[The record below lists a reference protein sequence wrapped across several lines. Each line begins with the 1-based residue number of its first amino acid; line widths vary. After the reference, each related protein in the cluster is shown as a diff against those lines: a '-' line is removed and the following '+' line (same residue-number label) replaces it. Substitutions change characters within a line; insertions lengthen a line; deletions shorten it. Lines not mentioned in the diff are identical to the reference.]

1 MIPFT
6 PFQFVSFKTNLTME
20 QAIATLGRSLSL
32 KSERQDSGEVI
43 SFNYQPERDV
53 QHQSMG
59 ALTVYVKYFS
69 DPNGVRVKVTVVP
82 TVITMLF
89 LTLTLGFI
97 LLFDWISL
105 DFSNK
110 IFAIVFWLFIYL
122 FNWRQAVGTKKAIQS
137 MFQDFI
143 IKQ

>member
-32 KSERQDSGEVI
+32 KRERQGSGEVV

-53 QHQSMG
+53 EHQRMG

-69 DPNGVRVKVTVVP
+69 DSNGVRVKVTVVP

-89 LTLTLGFI
+89 LALTLGFI
-97 LLFDWISL
+97 LLFDWISS
-105 DFSNK
+105 DFPNK
-110 IFAIVFWLFIYL
+110 IIPILFWLFIYL